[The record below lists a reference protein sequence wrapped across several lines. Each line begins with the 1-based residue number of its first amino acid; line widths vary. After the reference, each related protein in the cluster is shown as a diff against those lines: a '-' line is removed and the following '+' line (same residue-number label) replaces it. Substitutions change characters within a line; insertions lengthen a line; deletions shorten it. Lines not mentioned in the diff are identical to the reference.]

1 MTIFGY
7 ARNIDES
14 RSFAEQARALR
25 AKGCE
30 KMVFEIANRQIS
42 DQPKLSGLISEMQKN
57 DTLVVLSIDKIAKSE
72 EDLKEFLDIFYKR
85 SLFLFSIKGS
95 IKNYQES
102 RVLPSLDCSFLALAR
117 NYIFKEADR
126 ERAKVAK
133 KLKALKNNDPSAV
146 LEKRSEEAYRRKIF
160 SEGDDWF
167 RYCEKLRPYLTWIEV
182 VEVVNFYGNY
192 ANPWTVKR
200 LKLALRFCIRS
211 GISGKF
217 DMFHR
222 ARVMGKKKKEEI
234 IERAINEMKK

>member
-42 DQPKLSGLISEMQKN
+42 DQPKLSSLVAEMQN
-57 DTLVVLSIDKIAKSE
+57 YDMLVVLSIDKIAKSE
-72 EDLKEFLDIFYKR
+72 EDLKELLEIFFER
-85 SLFLFSIKGS
+85 NLFLFSIKGS
-95 IKNYQES
+95 IRNYKECE
-102 RVLPSLDCSFLALAR
+102 VLSSLDCSVLASAK
-117 NYIFKEADR
+117 NYILKETDR
-126 ERAKVAK
+126 ERARVAK
-133 KLKALKNNDPSAV
+133 KCRALKKNEFGAV
-146 LEKRSEEAYRRKIF
+146 LEKRSGEAYRKKIF

-167 RYCEKLRPYLTWIEV
+167 RYCEKLRPYLTWTEV
-182 VEVVNFYGNY
+182 VEVVNFYGKY
-192 ANPWTVKR
+192 ADPWTVKR

-211 GISGKF
+211 GISGKD

-222 ARVMGKKKKEEI
+222 ARIMGKKKKEEI
-234 IERAINEMKK
+234 KERAITEIKS